1 MSDQPTNDSEFDT
14 GATATPSDMA
24 GAPEA
29 DRRKMLKL
37 MGAAGAGLA
46 APGLGATY
54 LRGFEYT
61 RSVQAQGSGPVK
73 VGFIEDESG
82 NLSVYGIQKLHAA
95 QLAVKEINDGK
106 TLKGGPDI
114 GAGGLAALGNVAK
127 NPPTISKEGVALNVV
142 NDGGDKSVSEV
153 VFDEDSDVLIDS
165 GDKGILGREV
175 NLVSVDGQSNN
186 ALWQQLARRLIQQDK
201 VDVLVAGF
209 ASAEREAIRP
219 IVDQFKQLYFYTN
232 QYEGGVADA
241 NTFCTGPVCEQ
252 QVIPVVQYMVEKFGP
267 RGYTLAADYNFGQL
281 TAAWTKAFA
290 PLVGGQ
296 IIGEEFVPLSV
307 SEFSQVIARVQQ
319 AKPDWVMTLL
329 VGQNQQNYYPQA
341 AAAGLKFPMAST
353 VNMAQG
359 YEHKRFKPPSLANMH
374 NAIQYQLE
382 IPTARNRSFVKR
394 WMTMFPEDQYIGE
407 MAQNT
412 YFTIHLYAKAARL
425 AGTTDQATLKK
436 ALELGWSIEAPEGS
450 VFLEPG
456 THHCAHYIR
465 LAVCDENHDVKFVR
479 DWPSI
484 QAWWLQR
491 LGVNLVRHPEYKQ
504 YTPDEDPFFKMFL
517 KKA

>member
-1 MSDQPTNDSEFDT
+1 MTEAEGTANRLANNSATPGTGPVEGVDRRTVVK
-14 GATATPSDMA
+14 GATAT
-24 GAPEA
+24 GI
-29 DRRKMLKL
+29 
-37 MGAAGAGLA
+37 AAGIGF
-46 APGLGATY
+46 PTY
-54 LRGFEYT
+54 LRGF
-61 RSVQAQGSGPVK
+61 SMSAHAADSGPVK
-73 VGFIEDESG
+73 LGFIEDESG
-82 NLSVYGIQKLHAA
+82 NLAVYGLQKLHAA

-106 TLKGGPDI
+106 TLKGAPNI
-114 GAGGLAALGNVAK
+114 GAGMLGAMGKVAT
-127 NPPTISKEGVALNVV
+127 NPPVISREGTNLDVV
-142 NDGGDKSVSEV
+142 SDGGQENKSNLVY
-153 VFDEDSDVLIDS
+153 DEDGDILIDS
-165 GDKGILGREV
+165 EKGVLGRELQ
-175 NLVSVDGQSNN
+175 LVSADGQSNN
-186 ALWQQLARRLIQQDK
+186 PVWQQLARRMIQQDK

-252 QVIPVVQYMVEKFGP
+252 QVIPTVQYMVEKFGP
-267 RGYTLAADYNFGQL
+267 RAYTIAADYNFGQL
-281 TAAWTKAFA
+281 TAAWTRAFI

-296 IIGEEFVPLSV
+296 IIGEEFIPLSV
-307 SEFSQVIARVQQ
+307 SEFSQVIARIQQ

-329 VGQNQQNYYPQA
+329 VGQNHHNYYPQA
-341 AAAGLKFPMAST
+341 AAAGLRLPMAST

-382 IPTARNRSFVKR
+382 VPSARNRAFVKR
-394 WMTMFPEDQYIGE
+394 WMAMFPEDPYIGE

-425 AGTTDQATLKK
+425 AGTTDQQTVKK
-436 ALELGWSIEAPEGS
+436 CLELGWNIEAPEGS

-456 THHCAHYIR
+456 THHCAHPIR
-465 LAVCDENHDVKFVR
+465 LAVADANHDVKFVR
-479 DWPSI
+479 DWPMI

-491 LGVNLVRHPEYKQ
+491 LGVNLIRTPEYKQ
-504 YTPDEDPFFKMFL
+504 YTPDEDPYFKMFGA
-517 KKA
+517 KK

>member
-1 MSDQPTNDSEFDT
+1 MSEKTSDPAG
-14 GATATPSDMA
+14 GATEGA
-24 GAPEA
+24 GLGA
-29 DRRKMLKL
+29 DRRTVLK
-37 MGAAGAGLA
+37 GAAAAGVA
-46 APGLGATY
+46 AATY
-54 LRGFEYT
+54 LRGFSFT
-61 RSVQAQGSGPVK
+61 KSAQAATDGPVK

-106 TLKGGPDI
+106 TLKGAAGI
-114 GAGGLAALGNVAK
+114 GAGQLGVEGQVATK
-127 NPPTISKEGVALNVV
+127 PPVISKEGTGLNVV
-142 NDGGDKSVSEV
+142 DDGGAKDKTDL
-153 VFDEDSDVLIDS
+153 VFDEDADVLVDS
-165 GDKGILGREV
+165 GEKGVLGREV
-175 NLVSVDGQSNN
+175 QLVSVDGQSNN

-252 QVIPVVQYMVEKFGP
+252 QVIPTVQYMIEKFGP
-267 RGYTLAADYNFGQL
+267 RGYTIAADYNFGQL
-281 TAAWTKAFA
+281 TAAWTRAFV
-290 PLVGGQ
+290 PLLGGQ
-296 IIGEEFVPLSV
+296 IIGEEFIPLSV
-307 SEFSQVIARVQQ
+307 SEFSQVIARIQQ

-329 VGQNQQNYYPQA
+329 VGQNQHNYYPQQ
-341 AAAGLKFPMAST
+341 AAAGLKLPMAST

-359 YEHKRFKPPSLANMH
+359 YEHKRFAPPSMANMH

-382 IPTARNRSFVKR
+382 VPTSRNRAFVKR
-394 WMTMFPEDQYIGE
+394 WMAMFPDDQYIGE

-412 YFTIHLYAKAARL
+412 YFTIHLYAKAVRL
-425 AGTTDQATLKK
+425 AGTTDQPTVKK
-436 ALELGWSIEAPEGS
+436 ALELGWNIEAPEGS

-456 THHCAHYIR
+456 THHCAHPIR
-465 LAVCDENHDVKFVR
+465 LAVTDDQQNVRFVR
-479 DWPSI
+479 YWPLI
-484 QAWWLQR
+484 EAWWLQR
-491 LGVNLVRHPEYKQ
+491 LGVNLIRHPEYKQ
-504 YTPDEDPFFKMFL
+504 YTPDEDHYFTMFT